1 MLLTTSDWM
10 RETWT
15 PISRWT
21 PEHSMHTMTPKLVDN
36 HVASVVIEEYINIK
50 HRLSKQLDGTFKYGL
65 FWFEGC
71 SFFIPPLSNM
81 ENGRPKQSPPD
92 GGGRSRVE

>member
-36 HVASVVIEEYINIK
+36 HVASVVIEEYINVK
-50 HRLSKQLDGTFKYGL
+50 HWLSKQLDGTFKYGFFGLRAAFFL
-65 FWFEGC
+65 FP
-71 SFFIPPLSNM
+71 SFRHGKWKAKTITTRRRW
-81 ENGRPKQSPPD
+81 E
-92 GGGRSRVE
+92 E